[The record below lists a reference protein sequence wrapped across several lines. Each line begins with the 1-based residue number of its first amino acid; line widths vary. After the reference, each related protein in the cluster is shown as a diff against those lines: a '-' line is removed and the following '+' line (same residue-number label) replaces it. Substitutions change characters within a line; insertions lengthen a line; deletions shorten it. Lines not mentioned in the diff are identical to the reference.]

1 MKLLAG
7 IWATQIFLWI
17 GACYRTEG
25 PSNFIKYFLAALTIN
40 IFIFA
45 AISLIN
51 LAAFY
56 VVTCLE
62 LSASQVKGKRIFG
75 NAKWISLSLLAA
87 AMLGIFYMVN
97 LTSLNYQRLEEKK
110 QGLEFWNQ
118 SKSIFKIEYSEYN
131 PAVWH
136 DLVPERKTNDKLSR
150 FYETAKKSGRSFYD
164 RIR

>member
-1 MKLLAG
+1 M
-7 IWATQIFLWI
+7 
-17 GACYRTEG
+17 
-25 PSNFIKYFLAALTIN
+25 
-40 IFIFA
+40 
-45 AISLIN
+45 
-51 LAAFY
+51 
-56 VVTCLE
+56 
-62 LSASQVKGKRIFG
+62 
-75 NAKWISLSLLAA
+75 SLLAA

-150 FYETAKKSGRSFYD
+150 FYETAKNQAGVF